1 MNTTIETNEQPIK
14 ETWIKVVFAL
24 PNPYSD
30 KRLWV
35 DTSRLTLNNKN
46 LDSSLRD
53 TLSKLNDIK
62 NMCVTKPK
70 EYAEKYGKSLL
81 SVVKEM
87 FPDSKKHMLKVWS
100 LEQERH
106 AKENIIVIL
115 AIIISL
121 TSILT
126 PKATSIIAP
135 HSTNT
140 ESIISAIHTLNS
152 SCSIFIVYSLFI
164 GSLYYI
170 LVKTSQ
176 DVSLVLTIS
185 Q

>member
-30 KRLWV
+30 KPLWV

-70 EYAEKYGKSLL
+70 EYAEKYGRSLL

-87 FPDSKKHMLKVWS
+87 FPDSQAHMLKVWS
-100 LEQERH
+100 LEEERH
-106 AKENIIVIL
+106 AKVKLMCENVMSVTGFRGNIRVEQAQTKGIWTINW
-115 AIIISL
+115 A
-121 TSILT
+121 
-126 PKATSIIAP
+126 
-135 HSTNT
+135 
-140 ESIISAIHTLNS
+140 ESN
-152 SCSIFIVYSLFI
+152 
-164 GSLYYI
+164 
-170 LVKTSQ
+170 SQ
-176 DVSLVLTIS
+176 DDSGIEAGKGAEIASTMEPLD
-185 Q
+185 